1 LARHRWKRVK
11 PGRTEAQ
18 VLAAVLAALR
28 CYGIDADRR
37 NTGAAFNPRG
47 RLVCFGRPGDAD
59 ISGILPAG
67 WGSASGKALHIETKR
82 EGFDPRRLR
91 GAKRA
96 HFDRQLARLRETNRN
111 GGYGLWVTDATQVVH
126 ALGRIREG
134 WRIELEGDWPTLVS
148 PDEPR
153 PSAPISPG
161 RPGCPAVRRSAP
173 RTMDRGDASEG
184 LAGPR
189 GVRVHGSRV
198 TVVQQRTRWSNLKSD
213 GPPGSAA

>member
-1 LARHRWKRVK
+1 MARHRLKRLK

-18 VLAAVLAALR
+18 VLDAVLAALR

-126 ALGRIREG
+126 ALGRIRQG
-134 WRIELEGDWPTLVS
+134 WRIELEGDWPILT
-148 PDEPR
+148 DEPR
-153 PSAPISPG
+153 PSASPSRQAG
-161 RPGCPAVRRSAP
+161 YPPRGEALAP
-173 RTMDRGDASEG
+173 SGDASDDP
-184 LAGPR
+184 AR
-189 GVRVHGSRV
+189 GCPGEASRPSSQDAS
-198 TVVQQRTRWSNLKSD
+198 TGRENPEISPK
-213 GPPGSAA
+213 